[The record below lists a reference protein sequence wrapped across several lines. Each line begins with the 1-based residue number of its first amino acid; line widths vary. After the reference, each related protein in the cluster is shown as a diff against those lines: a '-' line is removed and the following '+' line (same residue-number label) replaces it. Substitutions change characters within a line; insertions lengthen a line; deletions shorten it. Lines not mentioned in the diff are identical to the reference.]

1 MRKKECIAM
10 LLAGGQGSRL
20 GALTSKIAKPAVAFG
35 GKYRIIDFSLSNCVN
50 SNIDTVG
57 VLIQYRPLM
66 LNSYLGTG
74 APWDLDEQEGGVFVL
89 PPYAT
94 QEGGAWY
101 SGTADSVLKNI
112 DFIDSYNPEYV
123 LIISGDHLYT
133 MDYNRMLEFHKQNQ
147 AELTVSVIEVP
158 LEEASRF
165 GIITAEPD
173 GRIVKF
179 SEKPAQPDSTLASM
193 GIYIFDWPVLR
204 SALQADAANDESEHD
219 FGKNVIPMLLAQ
231 RRRLFAY
238 AFSGY
243 WRDVGTIESY
253 YEANMALLDENCE
266 FDIFSENAN
275 IYSNANIFP
284 PHYVGE
290 NAVVQNSL
298 VCNGCTVLGEV
309 HNSILSTEAYVG
321 PGAKVEDSILLPG
334 ARVESGARVMRA
346 IVGERAVVEVNAY
359 FGSQDKNQPIA
370 VVGDNEHVIDD
381 LWSGRY

>member
-20 GALTSKIAKPAVAFG
+20 GALTSRIAKPAVAFG

-57 VLIQYRPLM
+57 VLIQYRPLA
-66 LNSYLGTG
+66 LNAYLGTG
-74 APWDLDEQEGGVFVL
+74 APWDLDEQDGGVFVL

-94 QEGGAWY
+94 QAGGEWY
-101 SGTADSVLKNI
+101 AGTADSVLKNL
-112 DFIDSYNPEYV
+112 DFIDNYDPEYV

-133 MDYNRMLEFHKQNQ
+133 MDYNKMLEFHKQHQ

-165 GIITAEPD
+165 GIITAGED
-173 GRIVKF
+173 GEIQRF
-179 SEKPAQPDSTLASM
+179 TEKPKNPDSTLASM

-204 SALQADAANDESEHD
+204 SALQEDAANEESEHD

-238 AFSGY
+238 SFSGY
-243 WRDVGTIESY
+243 WRDVGTIDSY
-253 YEANMALLDENCE
+253 YEANMDLLAEKPE
-266 FDIFSENAN
+266 FDIFEQGRQL
-275 IYSNANIFP
+275 YSNANIFP

-290 NAVVQNSL
+290 KAVVQNSL

-309 HNSILSTEAYVG
+309 RNSILSTEAYVG
-321 PGAKVEDSILLPG
+321 PGVEDAILLPG

-346 IVGERAVVEVNAY
+346 IVGERAVIETNAY
-359 FGSQDKNQPIA
+359 FGSQDKEQPIV
-370 VVGDNEHVIDD
+370 VVGDNEHVADD

>member
-57 VLIQYRPLM
+57 VLIQYRPLA

-74 APWDLDEQEGGVFVL
+74 APWDLDEQDGGVFVL

-94 QEGGAWY
+94 QAGGEWY
-101 SGTADSVLKNI
+101 AGTADSVLKNL
-112 DFIDSYNPEYV
+112 DFIDSFAPEYV

-133 MDYNRMLEFHKQNQ
+133 MDYNKMLEFHKQHQ

-165 GIITAEPD
+165 GIITAGED
-173 GRIVKF
+173 GEILKF
-179 SEKPAQPDSTLASM
+179 TEKPKNPDSTLASM

-204 SALQADAANDESEHD
+204 SALQEDAANDESEHD

-243 WRDVGTIESY
+243 WRDVGTIDSY
-253 YEANMALLDENCE
+253 YEANMDLLAEKPQ
-266 FDIFSENAN
+266 FDIFAPGMQL
-275 IYSNANIFP
+275 YSNANIFP

-290 NAVVQNSL
+290 KGVVQNSL

-309 HNSILSTEAYVG
+309 TNSILSTEAYVG
-321 PGAKVEDSILLPG
+321 PGARVEDAILLPG
-334 ARVESGARVMRA
+334 ARVESGARVVRA
-346 IVGERAVVEVNAY
+346 IVGERAVIETNAY
-359 FGSQDKNQPIA
+359 FGSQDKEKPIA
-370 VVGDNEHVIDD
+370 VVGDNEHVADD

>member
-1 MRKKECIAM
+1 
-10 LLAGGQGSRL
+10 
-20 GALTSKIAKPAVAFG
+20 
-35 GKYRIIDFSLSNCVN
+35 
-50 SNIDTVG
+50 
-57 VLIQYRPLM
+57 M

-165 GIITAEPD
+165 GIITADPT

-204 SALQADAANDESEHD
+204 SALQADAANEESEHD

-243 WRDVGTIESY
+243 WRDVGTIDSY
-253 YEANMALLDENCE
+253 YEANMALLDGNCE
-266 FDIFSENAN
+266 FDIFSNNAN

-290 NAVVQNSL
+290 QAVVQNSL

-309 HNSILSTEAYVG
+309 RNSILSTEAYVG

-359 FGSQDKNQPIA
+359 FGSQDKEQPIA
-370 VVGDNEHVIDD
+370 VVGDNEHVVDD

>member
-20 GALTSKIAKPAVAFG
+20 GALTSRIAKPAVAFG

-57 VLIQYRPLM
+57 VLIQYRPLA
-66 LNSYLGTG
+66 LNAYLGTG
-74 APWDLDEQEGGVFVL
+74 APWDLDEQDGGVFVL

-94 QEGGAWY
+94 QAGGEWY
-101 SGTADSVLKNI
+101 AGTADSVLKNL
-112 DFIDSYNPEYV
+112 DFIDNYDPEYV

-133 MDYNRMLEFHKQNQ
+133 MDYNKMLEFHKQHQ

-165 GIITAEPD
+165 GIITAGED
-173 GRIVKF
+173 GEIQRF
-179 SEKPAQPDSTLASM
+179 TEKPKNPDSTLASM

-204 SALQADAANDESEHD
+204 SALQEDAANEESEHD

-238 AFSGY
+238 PFSGY
-243 WRDVGTIESY
+243 WRDVGTIDSY
-253 YEANMALLDENCE
+253 YEANMDLLAEKPE
-266 FDIFSENAN
+266 FDIFEQGRQL
-275 IYSNANIFP
+275 YSNANIFP

-290 NAVVQNSL
+290 KAVVQNSL

-309 HNSILSTEAYVG
+309 RNSILSTEAYVG
-321 PGAKVEDSILLPG
+321 PGAKVKDAILLPG

-346 IVGERAVVEVNAY
+346 IVGERAVIETNAY
-359 FGSQDKNQPIA
+359 FGSQDKEQPIV
-370 VVGDNEHVIDD
+370 VVGDNEHVADD

>member
-20 GALTSKIAKPAVAFG
+20 GALTSRIAKPAVAFG

-57 VLIQYRPLM
+57 VLIQYRPLA
-66 LNSYLGTG
+66 LNAYLGTG
-74 APWDLDEQEGGVFVL
+74 APWDLDEQDGGVFVL

-94 QEGGAWY
+94 QAGGEWY
-101 SGTADSVLKNI
+101 AGTADSVLKNL
-112 DFIDSYNPEYV
+112 DFIDNYAPEYV

-133 MDYNRMLEFHKQNQ
+133 MDYNKMLEFHKQHQ

-165 GIITAEPD
+165 GIITAGED
-173 GRIVKF
+173 GEIQRF
-179 SEKPAQPDSTLASM
+179 TEKPKNPDSTLASM

-204 SALQADAANDESEHD
+204 SALQEDAANEESEHD

-238 AFSGY
+238 PFSGY
-243 WRDVGTIESY
+243 WRDVGTIDSY
-253 YEANMALLDENCE
+253 YEANMDLLAEKPE
-266 FDIFSENAN
+266 FDIFEQGRQL
-275 IYSNANIFP
+275 YSNANIFP

-290 NAVVQNSL
+290 KAVVQNSL

-309 HNSILSTEAYVG
+309 RNSILSTEAYVG
-321 PGAKVEDSILLPG
+321 PGAKVEDAILLPG

-346 IVGERAVVEVNAY
+346 IVGERAVIETNAY
-359 FGSQDKNQPIA
+359 FGSQDKEQPIV
-370 VVGDNEHVIDD
+370 VVGDNEHVADD